1 MASKTK
7 INKKTKTKT
16 KTNKR
21 KKGTHTRRR
30 RRKQKAG
37 NINKIKVIYPINYQ
51 VGIENAIF
59 QLPNDNKFYVIKVP
73 NENQN
78 LEKIAYTLKDD
89 EILGA
94 GNGVFTFIIG
104 TEIDDSGMETI
115 HIWSRKVM
123 SIQEIYTKH
132 VNIMQSSEKIYLK
145 KQERLPLTDVEQHD
159 GIIDSILYAGELEIR
174 NEKVAILNLLSGS
187 YMLNFIDARTPSI
200 EVIEHIEQLLKTIV
214 GIDEVIIDKS
224 GKTFINE
231 RFNMTSDLLH
241 TYVCLGL
248 NVYVFDT
255 KDESKKFLNKSINM
269 AKLKGRYDI
278 EKRMKNASQM
288 EQLRFQIEELERWE
302 PPMLTC

>member
-1 MASKTK
+1 MRSKTK
-7 INKKTKTKT
+7 KNNTKKM

-21 KKGTHTRRR
+21 KKGRHTRGK

-37 NINKIKVIYPINYQ
+37 NLNKIKVIYPINYQ
-51 VGIENAIF
+51 VSIENASF

-73 NENQN
+73 NENPKLQ
-78 LEKIAYTLKDD
+78 EISHTLKDD

-104 TEIDDSGMETI
+104 TEMDDSGMESI

-132 VNIMQSSEKIYLK
+132 VNIMQSSEKIYFK
-145 KQERLPLTDVEQHD
+145 KEQRLPLTDVEVHD
-159 GIIDSILYAGELEIR
+159 GIIDSIFYAGELEIR
-174 NEKVAILNLLSGS
+174 DEKVAILNLLSGS
-187 YMLNFIDARTPSI
+187 YMLNFIDARNPSI

-214 GIDEVIIDKS
+214 GFDEVIIDKS
-224 GKTFINE
+224 GKTFINQ

-241 TYVCLGL
+241 TYVCLGA

-255 KDESKKFLNKSINM
+255 KEESKKFLNKSIDI

-288 EQLRFQIEELERWE
+288 EQLTFQIEQLQRWE